1 MDLENNAAAA
11 NGCIAAASAHITLV
25 QPKAAALAVLA
36 TLDKWQTAAPA
47 PSPAARDAA
56 SHVDAHYM
64 ANSGD
69 ACTPPASSGKKPF
82 LQRGSGL
89 KRRQEAW
96 RSEQRYI
103 PPGGFLLA
111 PELDASQAPFGGALP
126 AGARPPSAPAKPG
139 QQTRAGGPSSAA
151 RQAGATAATP
161 ASRRGRLASTGEV
174 WSAAAPA
181 SKAPSKHL
189 LGESSGGRWVADR
202 GQQEAA
208 WGAGDAALVD
218 NPAYLDSDLVAGYAP
233 PLTWDMDAE
242 DARTKPCADHDDNAQ
257 GSSSAAWGGHVGAT
271 ATRAWEDDTLLRG
284 PADGITDAARI
295 AGGEAGCP
303 DDEGAGLPLDGAWG
317 ARDVDEARARGSCL
331 RGLAL
336 LACCL
341 MEPSDPR
348 APQKRESPPMLTA
361 NPFYKSA
368 SCRVPGSA
376 KLAQIHDDTFFLL
389 VCVCVYWPKAF
400 E

>member
-1 MDLENNAAAA
+1 MDLENNPAAA

-36 TLDKWQTAAPA
+36 TLDKWQTTAPA
-47 PSPAARDAA
+47 PSPAPRDAA
-56 SHVDAHYM
+56 YHVDAHYT

-69 ACTPPASSGKKPF
+69 ASTPTASSGKKPF
-82 LQRGSGL
+82 LQRGNGL

-111 PELDASQAPFGGALP
+111 PELDASQAPFGAALP
-126 AGARPPSAPAKPG
+126 AGVRPLSAPAKPG
-139 QQTRAGGPSSAA
+139 QQTRAGGDFSSAA

-181 SKAPSKHL
+181 SKAPSKHFL
-189 LGESSGGRWVADR
+189 ADSSGGRCMADC

-218 NPAYLDSDLVAGYAP
+218 SPAYLDSNLVAGHAP
-233 PLTWDMDAE
+233 PVDWEMNAE
-242 DARTKPCADHDDNAQ
+242 DARTKPCADHKDAAQ

-271 ATRAWEDDTLLRG
+271 ATRAWEDDTSLRG
-284 PADGITDAARI
+284 PADGMTNAARI
-295 AGGEAGCP
+295 AGGEAGCS

-317 ARDVDEARARGSCL
+317 ARVVDEACARWQLPDRPCL
-331 RGLAL
+331 
-336 LACCL
+336 
-341 MEPSDPR
+341 
-348 APQKRESPPMLTA
+348 
-361 NPFYKSA
+361 
-368 SCRVPGSA
+368 A
-376 KLAQIHDDTFFLL
+376 KLLPHGT
-389 VCVCVYWPKAF
+389 
-400 E
+400 